1 MFIKFMNRRLM
12 DAEPG
17 EAGGTTPEPEGKQ
30 EETVSLAEFKALQES
45 NERMQQHMNKL
56 LDEKKAEAE
65 KAKQAQAEKEK
76 QEIEAA
82 KKAQN
87 FEDFEKRVNDN
98 WSQKLEAK
106 EERLSMLEM
115 RLEGQAKQAASSGLL
130 SKFSDEGTGSL
141 ALEKMVHVTLDD
153 DLNPVTEY
161 RNLSGEVITTDKDKF
176 IEYLETNHASWMRG
190 AESSKRVVE
199 ETRFTDKTN
208 NGQSGYSGMSTADK
222 VKYLSQKQ
230 G

>member
-1 MFIKFMNRRLM
+1 MN
-12 DAEPG
+12 DEPG
-17 EAGGTTPEPEGKQ
+17 EGGGATPEPEGKQ
-30 EETVSLAEFKALQES
+30 DESVSLADFKALQES

-65 KAKQAQAEKEK
+65 KAKQAQAEKEA
-76 QEIEAA
+76 QELEAA

-87 FEDFEKRVNDN
+87 FEDFEKRVNDT
-98 WSQKLEAK
+98 WAQKLEAK

-115 RLEGQAKQAASSGLL
+115 RLEGQAKQAASSGILG
-130 SKFSDEGTGSL
+130 KFADEGTGSL
-141 ALEKMVHVTLDD
+141 ALEKMINVTLDD

-161 RNLSGEVITTDKDKF
+161 RNLSGEVITTDKEKF
-176 IEYLETNHASWMRG
+176 IEYLNTNHASWMRG

-208 NGQSGYSGMSTADK
+208 NGQTGYSGMSTADK